1 MEVPERPQEPY
12 EAFMIVPEIMEIVI
26 GFGIF
31 QIRLDLTKFSRL
43 ESSVTWMEVP
53 ERSQEHYEAFMM
65 VSEIM

>member
-1 MEVPERPQEPY
+1 MEVPERRQEPY

-43 ESSVTWMEVP
+43 ESWVTWKFLRGV
-53 ERSQEHYEAFMM
+53 RN
-65 VSEIM
+65 IMKHL